1 MTRLVLLVILALL
14 TWYYFPETR
23 AMLLKAAEP
32 VTLPIIRWSTE
43 EEMAQVGRNV
53 VDQERLTG
61 KMPRG
66 ADWLKWLEVRYASD
80 EARTDPWGSIYQLE
94 VWKDSVW
101 IVSAGPDRIRA
112 TDDDFHV
119 TTPRG

>member
-1 MTRLVLLVILALL
+1 MTRLILLAILALL

-32 VTLPIIRWSTE
+32 VALPIMRWSTE

-61 KMPRG
+61 AMPTG
-66 ADWLKWLEVRYASD
+66 EAWLQWLDYRYANTD
-80 EARTDPWGSIYQLE
+80 ARTDPWGSIYQLK
-94 VWKDSVW
+94 VWKDSIW
-101 IVSAGPDRIRA
+101 IVSAGPDRILA
-112 TDDDFHV
+112 TGDDFHV